1 VSAHAGLTDRLSER
15 GVLDRFVADVRAGQ
29 GSYGA
34 ADRASAVDEV
44 VISPWALYELVEA
57 AVRSNQRE
65 AARAAADQL
74 SRLAEASGTSWARG
88 AAARSRALVSGGY
101 AAEEEY
107 REAIKLLG
115 NTRMATQARRCA
127 SAATTPAPT

>member
-1 VSAHAGLTDRLSER
+1 
-15 GVLDRFVADVRAGQ
+15 VRAGQ